1 MGRFRIGLGG
11 YFQEL
16 ALEPAFQVG
25 TVKEKVRNILKMK
38 FDIFLP
44 EELYDVQHMLVE
56 VPFILHILY
65 LASNS
70 VAMLSITQNCAS
82 VNGLRCL

>member
-1 MGRFRIGLGG
+1 MGRFRIGLRGS
-11 YFQEL
+11 FQEL
-16 ALEPAFQVG
+16 ALEPAFQVE
-25 TVKEKVRNILKMK
+25 TIKEKVGNILKMK
-38 FDIFLP
+38 VDVFLP
-44 EELYDVQHMLVE
+44 EELCDVRME

-70 VAMLSITQNCAS
+70 VAMLSVTQNCTS